1 MGWMVF
7 EIIINF
13 LEMLTSCFLAKKM
26 FQNTNKE
33 KKNNVMFFVF
43 AVVGTVL
50 LTIREHNIVEIP
62 DFVPSVFIFL
72 LYAWLIC
79 KAKIWT
85 AILWSLLNYLLIGII
100 AITSTSMSSIMFSI
114 PIGELRARTDGWVM
128 ICVVC
133 RLLQLFFSELIIF
146 VIQKNKWPEREDK
159 KELSLIVISAVS
171 IAILMA
177 LWNIEI
183 NLSQDFVL
191 YTNIFICLLI
201 LVLNFIVLVFREILF
216 REKFDNKKLKEYN
229 QLIRMQLRGQGEVA
243 EMYSNIR
250 SLKHDMNNHLHTI
263 SGYMQMNEYER
274 AEEYI
279 QNIIGEI
286 SAMKLYQSGNPTMD
300 ALIGSKTTL
309 AKAQNIQVDIEM
321 SVPRE
326 LKMAPEDMVILLGN
340 LYDNAIDA
348 NLKIK
353 EYEKRYINIRIL
365 YHNSNLIIFFEN
377 ATYEK
382 DKSTWITTKKNT
394 FAHGFGIKNIDRIV
408 NQYDGY
414 CQRELKNNVFL
425 CQIRIPQELL

>member
-1 MGWMVF
+1 M
-7 EIIINF
+7 
-13 LEMLTSCFLAKKM
+13 
-26 FQNTNKE
+26 
-33 KKNNVMFFVF
+33 
-43 AVVGTVL
+43 
-50 LTIREHNIVEIP
+50 
-62 DFVPSVFIFL
+62 
-72 LYAWLIC
+72 
-79 KAKIWT
+79 
-85 AILWSLLNYLLIGII
+85 
-100 AITSTSMSSIMFSI
+100 
-114 PIGELRARTDGWVM
+114 
-128 ICVVC
+128 
-133 RLLQLFFSELIIF
+133 IIF

-263 SGYMQMNEYER
+263 SGYMQTNEYER

>member
-128 ICVVC
+128 ICVVS

-263 SGYMQMNEYER
+263 SGYMQTNEYER

-321 SVPRE
+321 SVP
-326 LKMAPEDMVILLGN
+326 
-340 LYDNAIDA
+340 
-348 NLKIK
+348 
-353 EYEKRYINIRIL
+353 
-365 YHNSNLIIFFEN
+365 
-377 ATYEK
+377 
-382 DKSTWITTKKNT
+382 
-394 FAHGFGIKNIDRIV
+394 
-408 NQYDGY
+408 
-414 CQRELKNNVFL
+414 
-425 CQIRIPQELL
+425 